1 MSKMKNL
8 YTEEQETAAEE
19 MRASYLGPG
28 GVAFL
33 SAEEVRLRFRSGLDV
48 GPSEVASLLAAL
60 DEAEATRLED
70 MRRTT
75 RLLLDVIQA
84 AQYWRERCQS

>member
-19 MRASYLGPG
+19 AQDYYSPAEIRKRLNTGSYVGNG
-28 GVAFL
+28 AVAH
-33 SAEEVRLRFRSGLDV
+33 
-48 GPSEVASLLAAL
+48 LLAAL

-75 RLLLDVIQA
+75 ALLLNVIQA

>member
-8 YTEEQETAAEE
+8 YTEAQETAAEE
-19 MRASYLGPG
+19 MRAERYSVPEIRRRYITGTRIPDSG
-28 GVAFL
+28 DVAH
-33 SAEEVRLRFRSGLDV
+33 
-48 GPSEVASLLAAL
+48 LLAAL

-75 RLLLDVIQA
+75 KLLLDVIQA
-84 AQYWRERCQS
+84 AQYWRERCQG